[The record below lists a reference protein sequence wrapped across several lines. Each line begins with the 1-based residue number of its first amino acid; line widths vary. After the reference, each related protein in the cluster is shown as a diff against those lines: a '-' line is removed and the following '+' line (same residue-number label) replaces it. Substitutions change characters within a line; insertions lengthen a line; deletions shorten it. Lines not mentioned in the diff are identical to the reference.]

1 MLKIKTVQQIE
12 VSDWDNL
19 VRETYGRPYNFQQQ
33 NGCQGRGSFP
43 ITIPSEYAEDED
55 MNDSIPEVVNGN
67 EMGVKFDVWL
77 ARDPNQPIPNQ
88 EYDWE
93 LESFWERNFYPDIH
107 TVANDLYKKGLIEK
121 GEYQINI
128 DW

>member
-12 VSDWDNL
+12 VGDWNQL
-19 VRETYGRPYNFQQQ
+19 VRKTYNRPYNFQQQ
-33 NGCQGRGSFP
+33 NGCQDRGSFP
-43 ITIPSEYAEDED
+43 ITIPPEYTEDED
-55 MNDSIPEVVNGN
+55 MNDFIPEVVNGD

-77 ARDPNQPIPNQ
+77 ARDPKQPIPGQ
-88 EYDWE
+88 QYDWE
-93 LESFWERNFYPDIH
+93 LELFWDRNFYPDIH